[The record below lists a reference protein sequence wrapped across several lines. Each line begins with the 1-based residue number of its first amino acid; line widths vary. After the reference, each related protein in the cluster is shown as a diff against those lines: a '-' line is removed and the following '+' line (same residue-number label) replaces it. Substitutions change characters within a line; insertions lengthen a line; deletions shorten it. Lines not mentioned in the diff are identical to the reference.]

1 MYKRIVIILSVVIFS
16 HSVFVFADTEKRGAD
31 DKGGGYESSDTEND
45 TYPTEIN
52 TIMSESDDEDIDLI
66 ENVLNDEVLEE
77 NVGMPDVVSD
87 NEMMGEELVSD
98 NGILEKNEEIPDI
111 ILDNE
116 ISEDQD
122 EGLSEIVSN
131 DELSGEDEE
140 EENERSDG
148 TISGGEM
155 YPQNEEEAI
164 INVSVPRNIHG
175 CLDPENISGKGG
187 VYSDKYEIIN
197 YGNRDVVVKIKKIN
211 AFYKEDKGIYEFSEN
226 TVGDEGP
233 NIKKMNID
241 MVWKNESEDM
251 QKVLN
256 VIDGQVDEYVL
267 YLKASKYDENNRF
280 VELNDGSVGTFYVRG
295 TLNQNLDI
303 QWNDNEIALQLDYRI
318 QSVEKAEETVQNALA
333 VMEEKGEN
341 EEY

>member
-1 MYKRIVIILSVVIFS
+1 MGVGNEEREQTLNQLLVEMDGFGVNEGIIVMAATNRVDILDPAILRPGRF
-16 HSVFVFADTEKRGAD
+16 DRK
-31 DKGGGYESSDTEND
+31 
-45 TYPTEIN
+45 
-52 TIMSESDDEDIDLI
+52 
-66 ENVLNDEVLEE
+66 
-77 NVGMPDVVSD
+77 VGVGRPDVVSHKHT
-87 NEMMGEELVSD
+87 MGDERHSET
-98 NGILEKNEEIPDI
+98 GILDKDGEIPDTI
-111 ILDNE
+111 MANE

-140 EENERSDG
+140 ENEKSDG

-175 CLDPENISGKGG
+175 CLHPENFSGKGG
-187 VYSDKYEIIN
+187 VYSDKSEIIN

-211 AFYKEDKGIYEFSEN
+211 AFYKEDKGLYEFSEN

-241 MVWKNESEDM
+241 MVWENESEDM

-280 VELNDGSVGTFYVRG
+280 VELNDGSVGIFYVRG

-318 QSVEKAEETVQNALA
+318 QSVEKTEESVKNALA
-333 VMEEKGEN
+333 AVEEKSKN